1 MYYQKHL
8 YIFFLIL
15 SLSLSFFSTSNVK
28 AKTFFIDEIEIKE
41 KLENDFNKETLI
53 NKGFV
58 KAFQELMGK
67 LIKSND
73 LIKVKNIKLNEIKS
87 MVETFTIKEEKFIN
101 KTYNLNLGV
110 SFNKKLVFNY
120 LNTKKIFPS
129 QIIEENFLF
138 IPILLDQL
146 NNDILV
152 YSNNPFY
159 DNWKV
164 HHKSNHLIQYVLPTE
179 DLEDLNLI
187 RENYLEIENY
197 NFDKIIEKYFLDNS
211 IVSIF
216 FRNKEEIKVLSKI
229 RTKDNKV
236 IKSNSFNNIDLNNI
250 DELNILINDLKIIYE
265 DFWKESNLINTS
277 IRLPIMIRVDSK
289 NFDLSFKF
297 EKTLKKIDLISSFS
311 INKFDKDFIFY
322 ELIFNG
328 TPKNFINIMNE
339 QNFNF
344 DTQNKTWILK

>member
-53 NKGFV
+53 NKGFI
-58 KAFQELMGK
+58 KAFQQLMTK
-67 LIKSND
+67 LVKSKD
-73 LIKVKNIKLNEIKS
+73 LKNFKNVKLNVIKS

-101 KTYNLNLGV
+101 KTYSLNLGV
-110 SFNKKLVFNY
+110 SFNKKMVFDF
-120 LNTKKIFPS
+120 LNTQKIFPS

-138 IPILLDQL
+138 IPVLLDQL

-159 DNWKV
+159 DNWKNQN
-164 HHKSNHLIQYVLPTE
+164 KSNHLIQYILPTE

-211 IVSIF
+211 IVTIF
-216 FRNKEEIKVLSKI
+216 FRNKNEIKVLSKI
-229 RTKDNKV
+229 KIKDNKV
-236 IKSNSFNNIDLNNI
+236 IKSNSFKNIDLNNI
-250 DELNILINDLKIIYE
+250 DELNTLIDDLKIIYE
-265 DFWKESNLINTS
+265 DFWKENNLINTS
-277 IRLPIMIRVDSK
+277 IRLPIIIQVDSK
-289 NFDLSFKF
+289 DFDLSFKF
-297 EKTLKKIDLISSFS
+297 EETLNKIDLISNFS
-311 INKFDKDFIFY
+311 ISKFDKDFIFY

-328 TPKNFINIMNE
+328 TPQNFINIMNE